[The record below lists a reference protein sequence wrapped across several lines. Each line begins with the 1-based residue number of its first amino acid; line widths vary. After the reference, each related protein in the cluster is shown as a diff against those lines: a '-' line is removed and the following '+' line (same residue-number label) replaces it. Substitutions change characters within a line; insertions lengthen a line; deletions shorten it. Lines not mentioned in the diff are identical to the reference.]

1 MDGDPAVDPVVDP
14 QQLDS
19 FSVAFP
25 LPYRIAVIVI
35 LGARFCPPRCPPRA
49 NYPSMLT

>member
-1 MDGDPAVDPVVDP
+1 MDGGDPAVDS

-35 LGARFCPPRCPPRA
+35 LGACFLSTLHALHLTLCRF
-49 NYPSMLT
+49 S